1 MCGISGIISQKYANE
16 PTILSMVDSQK
27 HRGPDYN
34 NSFIHNK
41 VALGHNR
48 LMIIDCTEKANQPM
62 FNENRT
68 VAIVFNG
75 EIYNFKELKK
85 KYFSNDLS
93 SFKTNSD
100 TEIVLKMYQK
110 FGIDF
115 VEKLNGMFAFAIYDL
130 KNKKIH
136 LCRDRFGIKPLFYYQ
151 DADSF
156 IFSSEIKGILASNLV
171 QKKINKNGIN
181 EFLFY
186 GNTLGDTTLYNGIKK
201 LKSGYLLEFN
211 IETEHLELKK
221 YYDIS
226 LIKKTEFDSQKL
238 FSLFKSSIERQTISD
253 VDIGIFLSGGID
265 SSIIAYM
272 SKYVGKDITCFTA
285 QFGDFNKEDVLFSKK
300 IAKEM
305 NVNHSIFEIQ
315 DFNVD
320 QTFEKMIYHHD
331 IPFSDAANIPL
342 YLMTKNLPD
351 NIKVVLQGDGGD
363 EIFGGYNRYRIVK
376 YMFILKHI
384 FNIGAPFSKRFK
396 RFSNAL
402 NKKNDF
408 EKFAYLLCEDKN
420 PDTNYKFMNDNFFKD
435 ESFTQNAILRYKEI
449 FNSLPNTL
457 STLDKLFY
465 IDSKIILPDIFFE
478 KVDRSTM
485 ANGIEIRVPFLDND
499 IFEYVTGIK
508 AADKI
513 NLFESKLLLRRTF
526 ENKFNTQIFKSKKRG
541 FGVPYKSW
549 LKNELKERFVD
560 SVLSSS
566 KMSHIFNVSKI
577 EKIFNEHCMGRKDNG
592 FLLYKILTF
601 ASWIDLNGIEP

>member
-16 PTILSMVDSQK
+16 PTILCMVDSQK

-34 NSFIHNK
+34 NSFIYNK

-285 QFGDFNKEDVLFSKK
+285 
-300 IAKEM
+300 
-305 NVNHSIFEIQ
+305 
-315 DFNVD
+315 
-320 QTFEKMIYHHD
+320 
-331 IPFSDAANIPL
+331 
-342 YLMTKNLPD
+342 
-351 NIKVVLQGDGGD
+351 
-363 EIFGGYNRYRIVK
+363 
-376 YMFILKHI
+376 
-384 FNIGAPFSKRFK
+384 
-396 RFSNAL
+396 
-402 NKKNDF
+402 
-408 EKFAYLLCEDKN
+408 
-420 PDTNYKFMNDNFFKD
+420 
-435 ESFTQNAILRYKEI
+435 
-449 FNSLPNTL
+449 
-457 STLDKLFY
+457 
-465 IDSKIILPDIFFE
+465 
-478 KVDRSTM
+478 
-485 ANGIEIRVPFLDND
+485 
-499 IFEYVTGIK
+499 
-508 AADKI
+508 
-513 NLFESKLLLRRTF
+513 
-526 ENKFNTQIFKSKKRG
+526 
-541 FGVPYKSW
+541 
-549 LKNELKERFVD
+549 
-560 SVLSSS
+560 
-566 KMSHIFNVSKI
+566 
-577 EKIFNEHCMGRKDNG
+577 
-592 FLLYKILTF
+592 
-601 ASWIDLNGIEP
+601 